1 MAGARSH
8 EELVVWQLAHEL
20 KVKVYGLI
28 ETGSV
33 TRDFDFCGQLRWSG
47 SSAPRNIAEGFGRYL
62 PGHFIHYLR
71 IANGELKETYDA
83 LQDGCDRKHFS
94 RDEVLPLLRL
104 SKRCSK
110 AIGGLIAYLQKS
122 TPPNEPPHRR
132 RPQRAKPSVDSEP
145 REPDLNREP
154 DPER

>member
-20 KVKVYGLI
+20 KMQVYALI
-28 ETGSV
+28 EARPV
-33 TRDFDFCGQLRWSG
+33 TRDPDLCGQLRRSG

-83 LQDGCDRKHFS
+83 LQDGCDRRHFT
-94 RDEVLPLLRL
+94 RDQVLPLLRL

-122 TPPNEPPHRR
+122 NAPNEPPRR
-132 RPQRAKPSVDSEP
+132 AAATP
-145 REPDLNREP
+145 RGA
-154 DPER
+154 